1 VPALRGEA
9 RECASLALSRETPN
23 PFESVGI
30 AIDTVGGNGMTV
42 CWRFPIRLRDFGSVC
57 FGSEANADVTS
68 WERLLFSSKWT

>member
-30 AIDTVGGNGMTV
+30 AIDTVGGNSNGAPAIRDTV
-42 CWRFPIRLRDFGSVC
+42 MGFRR
-57 FGSEANADVTS
+57 
-68 WERLLFSSKWT
+68 RLLWVRSERRRDVMGTSAVFV